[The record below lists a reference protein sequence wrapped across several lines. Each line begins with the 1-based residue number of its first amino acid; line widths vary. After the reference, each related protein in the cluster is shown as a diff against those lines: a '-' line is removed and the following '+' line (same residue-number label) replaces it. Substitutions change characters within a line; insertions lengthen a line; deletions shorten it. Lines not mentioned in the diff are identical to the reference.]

1 MEVNFKNLQDNI
13 VYHSNIFNYDK
24 QFLMTLL
31 KNGVKINFS
40 EYAQVKNV
48 KMEEISKVITY
59 LQSKSKEQLELMS
72 NATYREFREY
82 GFLQDENNEES
93 GQKKGKENIKS
104 VKQTLLHLYN
114 LILYS
119 FERAEETAKSEE
131 GGMIMAGEFNSDNI
145 IGCLLFFDG
154 ISMANIDVIK
164 IIEENAFNTGMSFI
178 EIIFMILNHEL
189 VDFHI
194 KEIASH
200 ILSIALM
207 NDDRINTEIEQNTI
221 FENSKKLMK
230 WTYEQWIQKQRDSCF
245 TSNLSLLLTIED
257 NIDYFL
263 GEFNNDFPCIR
274 KLFEL
279 MTEPDININII
290 YEALL
295 CMWNISSNKKYFYF
309 FENREK
315 KYIEKIVQVIRTNK
329 IDKVARIGLM
339 ILKNLLD
346 SQTCVEILFDIKF
359 MQTVSILLTN
369 KWNDPVIKEL
379 LNYCLDYLEKN
390 YKSMK

>member
-119 FERAEETAKSEE
+119 FERAEEKAKGEE

-178 EIIFMILNHEL
+178 EIIFMILNHDL

-207 NDDRINTEIEQNTI
+207 NDDRINTEIEQNSI